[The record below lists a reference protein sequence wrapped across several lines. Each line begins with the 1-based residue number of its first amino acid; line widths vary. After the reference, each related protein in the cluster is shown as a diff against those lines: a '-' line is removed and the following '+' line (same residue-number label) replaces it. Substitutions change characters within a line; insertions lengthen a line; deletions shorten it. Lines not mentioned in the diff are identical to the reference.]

1 MGEIKQINLKNRT
14 YYFYKDII
22 DLRDFHAKLF
32 KIDKKSYKNTD
43 IYYIGYITIKKL
55 MIMRVFIVWI
65 LCICILVMRVDI
77 LKKKMEIIFDSVDEK
92 KEVLKKYANG
102 CNEIKNKIKVM
113 NGDECDY
120 EEDYI
125 KI

>member
-55 MIMRVFIVWI
+55 MIMRVFIV
-65 LCICILVMRVDI
+65 
-77 LKKKMEIIFDSVDEK
+77 
-92 KEVLKKYANG
+92 
-102 CNEIKNKIKVM
+102 
-113 NGDECDY
+113 
-120 EEDYI
+120 
-125 KI
+125 

>member
-1 MGEIKQINLKNRT
+1 MAKSLTKALIFTTLDTSQIKI
-14 YYFYKDII
+14 F
-22 DLRDFHAKLF
+22 
-32 KIDKKSYKNTD
+32 
-43 IYYIGYITIKKL
+43 

-77 LKKKMEIIFDSVDEK
+77 LKKKMEIIFDSVDGK

>member
-1 MGEIKQINLKNRT
+1 MAKSLTKALIFTTLDTSQIKI
-14 YYFYKDII
+14 F
-22 DLRDFHAKLF
+22 
-32 KIDKKSYKNTD
+32 
-43 IYYIGYITIKKL
+43 

-65 LCICILVMRVDI
+65 LCICILVMQVDI

>member
-1 MGEIKQINLKNRT
+1 MQ
-14 YYFYKDII
+14 
-22 DLRDFHAKLF
+22 
-32 KIDKKSYKNTD
+32 
-43 IYYIGYITIKKL
+43 
-55 MIMRVFIVWI
+55 
-65 LCICILVMRVDI
+65 VDI